1 MTTDGWPAR
10 AAQGYITITAHYI
23 DDNFEIQNQ
32 TLQTRQLNS
41 SHTAENLAEVLTN
54 AVEEWGLKKSQ
65 PVAITTDNASNIV
78 SGISNISSEFSP
90 HIRCFAHTLNLATQR
105 AINCQQVDRVAGRIR
120 RIVSFFLRSSKATAI
135 MASKQVLLELPK
147 HKLIQDVSTRWNSTY
162 DMFSRYIEQQP
173 AVFATLLSKDVKK
186 NLKVTLSDDDLK
198 AAEELILVL
207 KPMKTLTTL
216 MCDSK
221 HLTISFIHPSM
232 EILKQQRLQRIV
244 TVI

>member
-1 MTTDGWPAR
+1 MTTDGWTAR

-162 DMFSRYIEQQP
+162 DTFSRYIEQQP
-173 AVFATLLSKDVKK
+173 AVFATRLSKDVKK
-186 NLKVTLSDDDLK
+186 
-198 AAEELILVL
+198 IC
-207 KPMKTLTTL
+207 L
-216 MCDSK
+216 MM
-221 HLTISFIHPSM
+221 IS
-232 EILKQQRLQRIV
+232 KQQKS
-244 TVI
+244 

>member
-1 MTTDGWPAR
+1 MAIAGFLACDMRPFSIIENIGFKNLVSILEPKFEMPSRAHIAQNVMPTLYTKVKKRILTDSNKADFIAVTTDGWTSK

-23 DDNFEIQNQ
+23 DDNFEIQNH

-105 AINCQQVDRVAGRIR
+105 AIKCQQVDRVAGRIR
-120 RIVSFFLRSSKATAI
+120 RIVFFFTE
-135 MASKQVLLELPK
+135 VP
-147 HKLIQDVSTRWNSTY
+147 
-162 DMFSRYIEQQP
+162 
-173 AVFATLLSKDVKK
+173 
-186 NLKVTLSDDDLK
+186 
-198 AAEELILVL
+198 
-207 KPMKTLTTL
+207 
-216 MCDSK
+216 
-221 HLTISFIHPSM
+221 
-232 EILKQQRLQRIV
+232 
-244 TVI
+244 

>member
-32 TLQTRQLNS
+32 TRPLNS

-105 AINCQQVDRVAGRIR
+105 AIKCQQVDRVAGIIR
-120 RIVSFFLRSSKATAI
+120 RIVSFFSQKFQSYSYYGI
-135 MASKQVLLELPK
+135 
-147 HKLIQDVSTRWNSTY
+147 
-162 DMFSRYIEQQP
+162 
-173 AVFATLLSKDVKK
+173 
-186 NLKVTLSDDDLK
+186 
-198 AAEELILVL
+198 
-207 KPMKTLTTL
+207 KTG
-216 MCDSK
+216 
-221 HLTISFIHPSM
+221 
-232 EILKQQRLQRIV
+232 V
-244 TVI
+244 A

>member
-1 MTTDGWPAR
+1 M
-10 AAQGYITITAHYI
+10 
-23 DDNFEIQNQ
+23 
-32 TLQTRQLNS
+32 
-41 SHTAENLAEVLTN
+41 AEVLTN

-147 HKLIQDVSTRWNSTY
+147 HKLIQDVSARWNSTY
-162 DMFSRYIEQQP
+162 DTFSRYIEQQP
-173 AVFATLLSKDVKK
+173 AVFATRLSKDVKK
-186 NLKVTLSDDDLK
+186 
-198 AAEELILVL
+198 IC
-207 KPMKTLTTL
+207 L
-216 MCDSK
+216 MM
-221 HLTISFIHPSM
+221 IS
-232 EILKQQRLQRIV
+232 KQQKS
-244 TVI
+244 